1 MRRSER
7 SPFCLPVSAFPIF
20 ALIGILV
27 FTPAMPATAGQAD
40 AAAIRSKAATQHEIV
55 MILLQK
61 KEFDQAAIEAGKIF
75 EMNWPSTEEPR
86 LLTEMQI
93 LSKKFQ
99 DDGQTA
105 VALRMLD
112 TNVKSFKAP
121 KSQIWLW
128 KEKGY
133 LYKKLGQND
142 KALECF
148 RNAQRLEEGK

>member
-1 MRRSER
+1 MRPSER
-7 SPFCLPVSAFPIF
+7 SPFCFPVSF
-20 ALIGILV
+20 ALNLISFGTL
-27 FTPAMPATAGQAD
+27 FLMLPAKAGQAD
-40 AAAIRSKAATQHEIV
+40 ATAIRNKAATQHEIV

-61 KEFDQAAIEAGKIF
+61 KEFDQAATEAGKIF

-105 VALRMLD
+105 LALRFLD
-112 TNVKSFKAP
+112 TNTKCFKSKN
-121 KSQIWLW
+121 SQIWIW

-142 KALECF
+142 KALDCF

>member
-7 SPFCLPVSAFPIF
+7 SPFCLPVSAFVTY
-20 ALIGILV
+20 LGLV
-27 FTPAMPATAGQAD
+27 YLLSPLSVSGGQAD

-61 KEFDQAAIEAGKIF
+61 KEFDQAANEACKIF
-75 EMNWPSTEEPR
+75 EMNWPSTEEPV
-86 LLTEMQI
+86 LLTEIQI

-105 VALRMLD
+105 LALRILD
-112 TNVKSFKAP
+112 TNMKSFKST
-121 KSQIWLW
+121 KSQVWIW

-133 LYKKLGQND
+133 LYKKMGQNE
-142 KALECF
+142 KALDCF
-148 RNAQRLEEGK
+148 RNAQKLEEIK